1 MLTRGL
7 PQFGGEA
14 VAPVVLF
21 YVVWETAGL
30 GAAIVASTVLS
41 LCLAAWLLRRGREV
55 ALVVAGAVFVVIQAL
70 VGLAAHSTT
79 VYLAQP
85 VVVSALWGIAYFV
98 SVAIHRPLIG
108 VFANAWYPFPPWF
121 RASTPYRREFAMQS
135 LVWGVYCLA
144 RAALRL
150 WALLGSGVAGFVVVS
165 AVTGTPLLVA
175 LVAWGIWHARRAF
188 ARLTPSAF
196 AT

>member
-14 VAPVVLF
+14 VAPIVLF

-30 GAAIVASTVLS
+30 GAAIAASTVFS
-41 LCLAAWLLRRGREV
+41 LCVAAWLLRSGREV

-70 VGLAAHSTT
+70 VGLAAHSAT

-98 SVAIHRPLIG
+98 SVAIGRPLIG

-121 RASTPYRREFAMQS
+121 RASAPYRREFAMQS
-135 LVWGVYCLA
+135 LVWGVYCVA

-165 AVTGTPLLVA
+165 VLTGTPFLTA
-175 LVAWGIWHARRAF
+175 LIAWGIWHARRAF
-188 ARLTPSAF
+188 ERLEPSAF
-196 AT
+196 AA